1 MLASTINDAV
11 TLFLAGDVM
20 TGRGIDQILPHPG
33 DDRLHEGWLK
43 SARDYVRLAERAN
56 GPVPNPVAFD
66 YVWGSALAELDRR
79 KPDARIVNLETA
91 VTTSTDYEPKGIN
104 YRMSPANMPAITA
117 AGIDC
122 CVLANNHVLDWG
134 TAGLLDTLT
143 VLGGAGVR
151 RAGAGC
157 CPTDAAAPAVLATAK
172 EARVL
177 VFAFASTCSG
187 VPRDWAAGTG
197 KPGVNVLPSLAVQH
211 AERLAQ
217 DILAVRRPHDL
228 VVASVHWGPNWGY
241 EIPDAQRRF
250 AHHLI
255 DAGAVDL
262 VHGHSAHHFKAI
274 EVYRNKAILYG
285 CGDFIDDYEGIAGYE
300 EFRDDLV
307 LMYLPR
313 IGAADG
319 TLATLEMVPF
329 QIRNMRLNPVS
340 APDRAWLLQ
349 RLNRECAR
357 FGTYAAV
364 GADGML
370 RLHWS

>member
-1 MLASTINDAV
+1 MDDSV

-20 TGRGIDQILPHPG
+20 TGRGIDQILPHAG
-33 DDRLHEGWLK
+33 DDRLHEGWAK

-56 GPVPNPVAFD
+56 GPVPQPVAFD
-66 YVWGSALAELDRR
+66 YVWGSAVAELDRR

-134 TAGLLDTLT
+134 TAGLIETLT
-143 VLGGAGVR
+143 ALEGAGVR
-151 RAGAGC
+151 HAGAGHG
-157 CPTDAAAPAVLATAK
+157 PAEAAAPAVLTTPK

-187 VPRDWAAGTG
+187 VPQAWAADPG
-197 KPGVNVLPSLAVQH
+197 KPGVNLLPSLNVQD
-211 AERLAQ
+211 AERLVQ
-217 DILAVRRPHDL
+217 DILAVKRPHDI
-228 VVASVHWGPNWGY
+228 VVASIHWGPNWGY
-241 EIPDAQRRF
+241 EIPDAQRLF

-255 DAGAVDL
+255 DTGAVDL

-285 CGDFIDDYEGIAGYE
+285 CGDFIDDYEGITGYE

-313 IGAADG
+313 IRAADG
-319 TLATLEMVPF
+319 TLAALEMAPF

-340 APDRAWLLQ
+340 APDLAWLLQ

-357 FGTYAAV
+357 FGTQAAV
-364 GADGML
+364 GADGQL
-370 RLHWS
+370 RFQWS

>member
-1 MLASTINDAV
+1 MDDAV

-33 DDRLHEGWLK
+33 DDRLHESWAK

-56 GPVPNPVAFD
+56 GAVPQPVAFN

-79 KPDARIVNLETA
+79 KPDVRIVNLETA
-91 VTTSTDYEPKGIN
+91 VTTSADNEPKGIN
-104 YRMSPANMPAITA
+104 YKMSPANMPVITA

-134 TAGLLDTLT
+134 TAGLIDTLT
-143 VLGGAGVR
+143 GLEGAGVH
-151 RAGAGC
+151 RAGAGRG
-157 CPTDAAAPAVLATAK
+157 TADAAAPAVLATVK

-187 VPRDWAAGTG
+187 VPRNWAADTG
-197 KPGVNVLPSLAVQH
+197 KPGVNVLPSLAMQH
-211 AERLAQ
+211 AECLAQ
-217 DILAVRRPHDL
+217 DILAVRRPHDIA
-228 VVASVHWGPNWGY
+228 VVSIHWGPNWGY

-250 AHHLI
+250 AHDLV
-255 DAGAVDL
+255 DTGAVDL

-274 EVYRNKAILYG
+274 EVYRNKVILYG
-285 CGDFIDDYEGIAGYE
+285 CGDFIDDYEGITGYE

-307 LMYLPR
+307 LMYFPR
-313 IGAADG
+313 IRATDG
-319 TLATLEMVPF
+319 TLAALEMVPL

-340 APDRAWLLQ
+340 APDRVWLLQ
-349 RLNRECAR
+349 RLNRECAP
-357 FGTYAAV
+357 FGTHATV
-364 GADGML
+364 EADGAL